1 MEEAKFSFKGKTWS
15 LSGMTALVT
24 GGTRGIGHA
33 IVEELAEFGA
43 SVHICSRNQAE
54 IDQRLKE
61 WKSKGFSVTGS
72 VCDVQFREQRENL
85 MGIVASIFQGKLNIL
100 VNNVG
105 KYLIKETPD
114 YTAEEVSSI
123 MSTNFESAYHL
134 SQLAHP
140 LLEASG
146 YGSIVFISSIAGLKA
161 MPLLSAY
168 AASKGAMNQIT
179 KNLAMEW
186 AKDNIRV
193 NAVAPGPV
201 MTTISESS
209 NTNIARGE
217 KESNVGSAI
226 LSKVP
231 MGRIGDPKEISAIVA
246 FLCLPAASYITGQI
260 ICADG
265 GYTV

>member
-1 MEEAKFSFKGKTWS
+1 
-15 LSGMTALVT
+15 
-24 GGTRGIGHA
+24 
-33 IVEELAEFGA
+33 
-43 SVHICSRNQAE
+43 
-54 IDQRLKE
+54 
-61 WKSKGFSVTGS
+61 
-72 VCDVQFREQRENL
+72 

-105 KYLIKETPD
+105 KYLLKETPD
-114 YTAEEVSSI
+114 YTTKEVLSI
-123 MSTNFESAYHL
+123 MSTNFESAYH
-134 SQLAHP
+134 SNQLAHP
-140 LLEASG
+140 LLKASG
-146 YGSIVFISSIAGLKA
+146 YGSIVLISSIAGLKA
-161 MPLLSAY
+161 MPLLFAY

-231 MGRIGDPKEISAIVA
+231 MGRIGYPKEISTIVA
-246 FLCLPAASYITGQI
+246 FLCFPAASYITGQI